1 MRARFGIEQ
10 RLDFYASG
18 DLVEIVRRTAD
29 VWKVEID
36 DQGAQEIARRARG
49 TPRVANR
56 LLRRMRDYAQVRA
69 KGVITLEV
77 ARRTLQLLDVDEYGL
92 GEMDGRILRAIIEKF
107 DGGPVGIQ
115 SIAAAVGE
123 DPDTLEQGFEP
134 FLVQNGF
141 LERTSRGRVATVQAY
156 KHWWTDG
163 EYVWFRRSASNP
175 ETLKRNNEFCRT
187 GDYKHVE
194 TQGDV
199 EIYQLQP
206 KSPFAVKKS
215 VDIGQMDTY
224 NVRRQAV
231 KAACRR
237 DWKGF
242 RDIMTFLRER
252 INATYVSPNKPGVTP
267 LADNI
272 FAEQYIAVLTAID
285 MRHGPSPDEINRE
298 LMNLAGGPKRMN
310 QSKIISIGGNA

>member
-1 MRARFGIEQ
+1 VTEQDFLADVLPNDEITVDDDMSWLEVSTTVLEQ
-10 RLDFYASG
+10 R
-18 DLVEIVRRTAD
+18 AD
-29 VWKVEID
+29 I
-36 DQGAQEIARRARG
+36 
-49 TPRVANR
+49 
-56 LLRRMRDYAQVRA
+56 MRD
-69 KGVITLEV
+69 
-77 ARRTLQLLDVDEYGL
+77 
-92 GEMDGRILRAIIEKF
+92 
-107 DGGPVGIQ
+107 GG
-115 SIAAAVGE
+115 
-123 DPDTLEQGFEP
+123 
-134 FLVQNGF
+134 QNGVD
-141 LERTSRGRVATVQAY
+141 RV
-156 KHWWTDG
+156 WWTDG
-163 EYVWFRRSASNP
+163 EYVWFRRSKSNP
-175 ETLKRNNEFCRT
+175 ETLKRHNEFCRT

-237 DWKGF
+237 DWKAF
-242 RDIMTFLRER
+242 RDVMTFLRER

-272 FAEQYIAVLTAID
+272 FAEQYIAVLTAIE